1 MFTMALFSEMRKV
14 LAASAVFVMGLVLTA
29 CSSGDADDTVS
40 SSPVATVDTEHSST
54 QSAPDELEEST
65 TQAPSAVPEEET
77 ASSPSSE
84 SQMKQDFISALD
96 SMGEEDALMYT
107 GNGSGPLAGTRF
119 QTADGTVHCQIAA
132 TAVACAVPEKTEDWP
147 EDMRAGGSNVGSS
160 APADTVGWSEMVDVP
175 LSEEPMNWQQQDDFP
190 YIDTGTELPDQ
201 YKLIVSTGWE
211 DSSNEAICGVDGDTV
226 ICTLEDHGFA
236 VSQSLYETW

>member
-119 QTADGTVHCQIAA
+119 QTA
-132 TAVACAVPEKTEDWP
+132 
-147 EDMRAGGSNVGSS
+147 R
-160 APADTVGWSEMVDVP
+160 
-175 LSEEPMNWQQQDDFP
+175 SEERRVGQERRSERVQAYARDRRKNN
-190 YIDTGTELPDQ
+190 T
-201 YKLIVSTGWE
+201 S
-211 DSSNEAICGVDGDTV
+211 
-226 ICTLEDHGFA
+226 
-236 VSQSLYETW
+236 ETCCS